1 MLLFSRVHA
10 LCRTRRRS
18 ILSLALL
25 LFAGSVSLP
34 AAPTAPAT
42 PAAPAIIARASAKAA
57 STNTKKAAL
66 RPAAPRPP
74 DPPWES
80 APFTA
85 DPALVARAA
94 AAAAGELEPEHPAAA
109 ANPSGKTPEML
120 PGGEGGSEPV
130 VVLLSDARYSYDE
143 SGRET
148 YTHHIVYRLLS
159 SSADESWS
167 TIEERWSPWHQ
178 SKPEVRA
185 RVITPDGAAHALDP
199 AVLTESGEVEEGP
212 DMFGDGRVLRGPL
225 PATGPGAVV
234 EQEVTVHD
242 TEPFF
247 PFGIVQTHTVGM
259 GVTVL
264 HARVVLEAPAALPLH
279 WITRLLPADPARD
292 ETLAAPTT
300 PATPGGA
307 GARRRL
313 TFEYRDL
320 PPVEEPDPSL
330 PPDVPASAYVAF
342 STGASWADIA
352 RHYSEIV
359 DQTIHPAEPA
369 AAAPT
374 SPGPAA
380 RRSERPARAA
390 SPELAA
396 FIRSAHADAAAGS
409 QVEVMNRLLQRLAD
423 IRYTGVELGKGG
435 ILPRSPGE
443 TLRRKFGDC
452 KDKAVLLIA
461 ALRALDI
468 PAYIALLDAGD
479 NEPDVEPTLPGFG
492 GFNHAIVMVPGTPPI
507 WIDPTDRFA
516 RAGELPIEDQ
526 GRLALVASP
535 TATALTRT
543 PEAGSAENRSEKTR
557 EIFLAEIGPARAVE
571 TVVYSGDTERSVRA
585 LYASGDADALRQSLT
600 DYVKKT
606 FRAKDLT
613 AFGRSD
619 PYDLSHPFRVRL
631 EAREASRGYTDERTA
646 AVAIAPG
653 TLVESLPAELSPE
666 EPERERRHGRTQAGE
681 QGRTADYYFSRPFT
695 VEARYR
701 VVPPPGFAP
710 MELPPDRVEHLGP
723 VTLTQEY
730 RTGDGGVVSADLRL
744 DSGKRRISAQEF
756 EQVRAAVRGLAETK
770 PVFLKFEQIGEAHLA
785 AGRIREAL
793 AEFHREAA
801 AEPRKAL
808 PHTRVARALLAGGL
822 GEAARQEAER
832 AAKLEPGSAL
842 AQRTVGWV
850 LEHDAVGR
858 RFGRG
863 FERAAAIAAYRLA
876 KKLDPGD
883 GIARGDLAILLEH
896 DAEGVRYGPGADL
909 GGAIEEYRQLR
920 GELKRQ
926 ELDDNL
932 LVALMFAGR
941 FAEMKELA
949 AKLDESPARL
959 ELGVVATA
967 ALKGPEE
974 AISEAEH
981 KLAGSDARV
990 TALTRAARSLI
1001 ALRRYPE
1008 AAALLNRAG
1017 RESRDAAS
1025 LLAFAEMVRK
1035 ARRKEEISLPAGDP
1049 ASVVW
1054 RFFLLSNEEHPDVRK
1069 IPPLFIHDLTAEF
1082 AGDTFWRGF
1091 LSRVALLRSSATKRL
1106 ERESLPAASLVELG
1120 LGSMQ
1125 LAVSG
1130 SDALGYRVEVTTAAA
1145 AEYRESMFVVPE
1157 RGELRIAAVS
1167 SLPETMARGAL
1178 ARLDRKDVT
1187 GARQWL
1193 DWALDAKPA
1202 ARGDAPIDPFAA
1214 LWSRGA
1220 DAPPRRP
1227 EESAAPANPSAAA
1240 SAMAPMAPM
1249 APASAAPA
1257 TRSAAAASAMASTAP
1272 RAPRAPASAAPPAP
1286 PSGAAA
1292 AAEGEVR
1299 CAAAALLGESSG
1311 EPALPLLRACRDAEP
1326 SPPRR
1331 TALDVALAQTYR
1343 RMHRNPELLETVRR
1357 LEAELP
1363 SSESSFGLEVGA
1375 LATLGRWDEV
1385 AAAAGQRLQRSA
1397 DDPKALAALALA
1409 AQGRGDYDATEQ
1421 LLRRLAENGKATPA
1435 QLNQLAWLLL
1445 VRGRAGDEAIEL
1457 AQRANSHS
1465 GYKSYPALHTLAS
1478 LYAEVGKTAEAYKVI
1493 LQALEA
1499 KDNGAPSASDWY
1511 VLGRLAE
1518 QYGLPDTARRLYARV
1533 GAPAEGEGEPLSSHH
1548 LAQLRLAALGVPA
1561 ATAKR
1566 AARR

>member
-1 MLLFSRVHA
+1 MPLFSRVHA

-25 LFAGSVSLP
+25 LFAGSVSLLALP
-34 AAPTAPAT
+34 AAPAT
-42 PAAPAIIARASAKAA
+42 PATPAIIARVSAKAA

-66 RPAAPRPP
+66 RPATPRPP

-94 AAAAGELEPEHPAAA
+94 AAAAGELEPERPAAA
-109 ANPSGKTPEML
+109 ANPSGKAPEML
-120 PGGEGGSEPV
+120 PGGEGGEPV

-178 SKPEVRA
+178 GKPAVRA

-199 AVLTESGEVEEGP
+199 SVLTESGEVEEGP

-234 EQEVTVHD
+234 EEEVTVQD

-320 PPVEEPDPSL
+320 PPVDEPDSSL

-342 STGASWADIA
+342 STGASWADVA

-369 AAAPT
+369 AAAP
-374 SPGPAA
+374 PAGPAPAA
-380 RRSERPARAA
+380 RRAERPAHAG

-409 QVEVMNRLLQRLAD
+409 QVEVMNRLLRRLAD

-535 TATALTRT
+535 TAAALTRT

-585 LYASGDADALRQSLT
+585 LYASGDADALRQSLA

-666 EPERERRHGRTQAGE
+666 EPERERRHGRAQAGE

-710 MELPPDRVEHLGP
+710 LELPPDRVEHLGP

-730 RTGDGGVVSADLRL
+730 RAGAGGVVSADLRL
-744 DSGKRRISAQEF
+744 DSGKRRISAREF
-756 EQVRAAVRGLAETK
+756 EQVRAAVRGLGDTK
-770 PVFLKFEQIGEAHLA
+770 PVFLKFEQVGEAHLA

-808 PHTRVARALLAGGL
+808 PHTRIARALLAGGL

-842 AQRTVGWV
+842 AQRTLGWV
-850 LEHDAVGR
+850 LEHDALGR

-883 GIARGDLAILLEH
+883 GVARGDLAILLEH
-896 DAEGVRYGPGADL
+896 DAEGVRYGPGSDL
-909 GGAIEEYRQLR
+909 GGAVEEYRQLR

-932 LVALMFAGR
+932 LVALLFAGR
-941 FAEMKELA
+941 FEEMKELA
-949 AKLDESPARL
+949 GKLDESPARL

-1069 IPPLFIHDLTAEF
+1069 IPPLFIHELTAEF

-1091 LSRVALLRSSATKRL
+1091 VSRVALLRSSATKRL

-1202 ARGDAPIDPFAA
+1202 AQGDAPIDPFAA

-1220 DAPPRRP
+1220 DAPRRP
-1227 EESAAPANPSAAA
+1227 AEPAA
-1240 SAMAPMAPM
+1240 SQ
-1249 APASAAPA
+1249 
-1257 TRSAAAASAMASTAP
+1257 
-1272 RAPRAPASAAPPAP
+1272 AP
-1286 PSGAAA
+1286 PSGAA

-1311 EPALPLLRACRDAEP
+1311 EPALPLLRACREAEP

-1331 TALDVALAQTYR
+1331 TALDMALALTYR

-1357 LEAELP
+1357 LETELP

-1385 AAAAGQRLQRSA
+1385 TAAAGQRLQRSA

-1409 AQGRGDYDATEQ
+1409 AQGRGDYDTTEQ

-1457 AQRANSHS
+1457 AQRANSQS

-1561 ATAKR
+1561 ATGKR